1 MVTIYFLDE
10 NEGQYLYRNVR
21 KLISN
26 RSISNRSTP
35 VKIYYTEDHALS
47 IELNPEDPVCEMIKP
62 TILNY
67 FAKHI
72 LRTRETG
79 WILRILEH
87 HYYFKDED
95 EQQQILSIVQDLLE
109 GKHDDLPKIRGLP
122 PREEVIVDALESF
135 FDCEMMFSYESFLQ
149 FRLKPYRELLQ
160 EYIECAIDEFKLEQE
175 YQDFIHQLR
184 QFVKARVSLFSTVH
198 LIHDEDHFRLYN
210 QHNYELKEEDIAGLL
225 KENQHSFH
233 DFIASDLLKLLIVI
247 APAKICLYTDDD
259 DTSMNQTIQNIFQ
272 ERVLVL
278 PYRHFQVREQN
289 S

>member
-10 NEGQYLYRNVR
+10 NEGHYLYRRVR

-35 VKIYYTEDHALS
+35 VKVYYTEDHALN
-47 IELNPEDPVCEMIKP
+47 IDMNPRDPVSEMVKP
-62 TILNY
+62 TILNF

-72 LRTRETG
+72 IRTREIG

-87 HYYFKDED
+87 QYYFENED
-95 EQQQILSIVQDLLE
+95 EQQQILSIVQALMD
-109 GKHDDLPKIRGLP
+109 GKHEDLPKIRGLP
-122 PREEVIVDALESF
+122 NREDVIVDALESF

-160 EYIECAIDEFKLEQE
+160 EYIECGIDEFKLEQE

-184 QFVKARVSLFSTVH
+184 QFIKARVSLFNMVH
-198 LIHDEDHFRLYN
+198 LIHDRDEFRLFN
-210 QHNYELKEEDIAGLL
+210 QHYYELTEEDITGLL
-225 KENQHSFH
+225 KEYQQSFH
-233 DFIASDLLKLLIVI
+233 DIIVSNLLKLLIVI
-247 APAKICLYTDDD
+247 APSKICLYTDDPD
-259 DTSMNQTIQNIFQ
+259 SSMNQTIQNIFQ
-272 ERVLVL
+272 EKVLIL
-278 PYRHFQVREQN
+278 PHQSFQVQHKK

>member
-10 NEGQYLYRNVR
+10 NEGHYLYRRVR

-35 VKIYYTEDHALS
+35 VKVYYTEDHALN
-47 IELNPEDPVCEMIKP
+47 IDMNPRDPVSEMVKP
-62 TILNY
+62 TILNF

-72 LRTRETG
+72 IRTREIG

-87 HYYFKDED
+87 QYYFENED
-95 EQQQILSIVQDLLE
+95 EQQQILSIVQALMDGQHE
-109 GKHDDLPKIRGLP
+109 DLPKIRGLP
-122 PREEVIVDALESF
+122 NREDVIVDALESF

-160 EYIECAIDEFKLEQE
+160 EYIECGIDEFKLEQE

-184 QFVKARVSLFSTVH
+184 QFVKARVSLFSMVH
-198 LIHDEDHFRLYN
+198 LIHDRDEFRLFN
-210 QHNYELKEEDIAGLL
+210 QHNYELTEEDITGLL
-225 KENQHSFH
+225 KENQQSFH
-233 DFIASDLLKLLIVI
+233 DLIASNLLKLLIVI
-247 APAKICLYTDDD
+247 APSKICLYTDDPD
-259 DTSMNQTIQNIFQ
+259 SSMNQTIQNIFQ
-272 ERVLVL
+272 EKVLIL
-278 PYRHFQVREQN
+278 PHQSFQVRHKN